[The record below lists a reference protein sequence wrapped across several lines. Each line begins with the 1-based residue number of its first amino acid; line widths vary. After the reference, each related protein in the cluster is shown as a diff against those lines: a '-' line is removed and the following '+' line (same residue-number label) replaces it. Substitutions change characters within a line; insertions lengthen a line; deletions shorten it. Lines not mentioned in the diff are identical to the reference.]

1 MNHMTEEQLIAY
13 RDGETRERQRFA
25 GHLNECEICR
35 HEMEHIEAVFTALN
49 AMPVPDPG
57 EDFPRRVWQTIS
69 PRLPEKRLS
78 WWQTVFVPRRLV
90 AVGAMAAIVL
100 LAFFLGRFTKKT
112 PPSGGEV
119 ADAGKVRERVLVVAV
134 GDHLG
139 RSEMVLMELANAEPQ
154 KGQRLVNISAEQ
166 KRAEDLLE
174 ENRLYRQT
182 AQRDG
187 DALMANTLEEL
198 EPILLDIANSPD
210 EVTPSQFE
218 AIQKRIAAKG
228 ILLKVRVVHQDLRQ
242 RHGGTSPAPAP
253 SDVADS
259 ERNKI

>member
-1 MNHMTEEQLIAY
+1 MNHMTEEELIAY
-13 RDGETRERQRFA
+13 HDGESRECQHFA
-25 GHLNECEICR
+25 SHLNECEACR
-35 HEMEHIEAVFTALN
+35 HEMARIEAVFAALDT
-49 AMPVPDPG
+49 MPVPDPG
-57 EDFPRRVWQTIS
+57 EDFPSRVWRQIS
-69 PRLPEKRLS
+69 PHLPEKRLS
-78 WWQTVFVPRRLV
+78 GWQTAFGPRRLV
-90 AVGAMAAIVL
+90 ALAAMAAVVL
-100 LAFFLGRFTKKT
+100 FAFFLGRYTKKSAPGT
-112 PPSGGEV
+112 GEI

-139 RSEMVLMELANAEPQ
+139 RSEMVLMEFANAEPQ
-154 KGQRLVNISAEQ
+154 KGQKLVNISAEQ

-182 AQRDG
+182 ARRDG

-198 EPILLDIANSPD
+198 EPILLDIANSPG
-210 EVTPSQFE
+210 EITPAQFE

-242 RHGGTSPAPAP
+242 RHGNATPPPAQ
-253 SDVADS
+253 SDVANS

>member
-1 MNHMTEEQLIAY
+1 MNHMTEEELIAY

-25 GHLNECEICR
+25 GHLNDCEVCR
-35 HEMEHIEAVFTALN
+35 HEMERIEAVFTALD

-57 EDFPRRVWQTIS
+57 EDFPSRVWQQIS
-69 PRLPEKRLS
+69 PRLPEKRSS
-78 WWQTVFVPRRLV
+78 WWQTFLEPRRLV
-90 AVGAMAAIVL
+90 AVGAMAAIIL

-112 PPSGGEV
+112 APGGEI
-119 ADAGKVRERVLVVAV
+119 ADSGKVRERVLVVAV

-139 RSEMVLMELANAEPQ
+139 RSEMVLMEFANAEPQ
-154 KGQRLVNISAEQ
+154 KGQKLVNISTEQ

-210 EVTPSQFE
+210 EVTPTQFE

-242 RHGGTSPAPAP
+242 RHGNTTPAPAQ
-253 SDVADS
+253 SDVANS
-259 ERNKI
+259 ERDKT